1 MMKAV
6 VPVAFGSALLAGA
19 LCLPALAKTD
29 PKKESVQ
36 PRWAHS
42 YKAAIEEMKERGCVV
57 LATFHAEH

>member
-1 MMKAV
+1 MRALTS
-6 VPVAFGSALLAGA
+6 VAFGAALLAGA
-19 LCLPALAKTD
+19 LTLPAFGKTD

-42 YKAAIEEMKERGCVV
+42 YAAAIDEMKERGCVV